1 MKEDKVVSWYQ
12 VKWKVLR
19 FWVNELDNTIYFSSF
34 TVRDIVRKKFHQIM
48 AASAMYFHLGKC
60 ALLKIML

>member
-19 FWVNELDNTIYFSSF
+19 FWVNELDNTIYSSSF
-34 TVRDIVRKKFHQIM
+34 TVRDIVRKKF
-48 AASAMYFHLGKC
+48 L
-60 ALLKIML
+60 